1 MGNPRTFA
9 IALGLIAVWGMSGF
23 FVGFGDSW
31 QLVANTTTTILTTL
45 MVLLVQHT
53 QNRDAQAMQ
62 IKLNEIIRGLSSTR
76 NKVIALEDREPDE
89 AEVFRQEFNRIRD
102 EEN

>member
-1 MGNPRTFA
+1 
-9 IALGLIAVWGMSGF
+9 
-23 FVGFGDSW
+23 
-31 QLVANTTTTILTTL
+31 

-62 IKLNEIIRGLSSTR
+62 IKLNEIIRALPDTR
-76 NKVIALEDREPDE
+76 NKAIALEDREPDE
-89 AEVFRQEFNRIRD
+89 AEVFRREFKQIRD